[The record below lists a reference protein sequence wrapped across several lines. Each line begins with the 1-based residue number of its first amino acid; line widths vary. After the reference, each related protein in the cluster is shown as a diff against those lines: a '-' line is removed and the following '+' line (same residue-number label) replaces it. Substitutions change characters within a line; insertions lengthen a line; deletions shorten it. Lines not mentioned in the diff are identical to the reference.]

1 MTAASRHSS
10 APPPVTAPAL
20 TPAPA
25 SAGAAAADAPA
36 PVARRWWALAAIC
49 LSVLVLG
56 FDGTILNVALPDMAV
71 QLHAGT
77 SQLQWIVD
85 AYLVVFAAA
94 MLPAGL
100 LGDRFGRRRLL
111 IAGLSLFAVASLVG
125 TLTDSAETLIAVR
138 AVMGLGAAFI
148 MPLAMSIIP
157 SLFPPAERARA
168 VAVMTSGMA
177 VGMPLGPILGGL
189 LLTHFWWG
197 SIFLINVPL
206 IAVGIAALLLLVPE
220 SRNPAVPR
228 IDVLSAVLGVGG
240 LAALT
245 YGIIQGPG
253 DGWGSAPVLGCL
265 VAAVLLLGG
274 LILRERTQSDPMLDF
289 TLLRD
294 PAYRWNTLAAVLV
307 TFVLMGALFVL
318 PQYLQ
323 SVLGNSALGTGV
335 RLMPL
340 MGGLLVAARV
350 SERLVARFA
359 VRGVVTGGLLLI
371 AAAMFLGSRTGLG
384 DGYGWTALWLSILGL
399 GMGFTMVPAMG
410 AAMAVLPEERAG
422 VGSGLLQTLRQ
433 CASAIGVAL
442 LGSLLLGIYTGRLHT
457 TGLPAAAAEQ
467 ARGSVSAAQAVAEQ
481 LHDTA
486 LATSAHGAFVH
497 GMTTVLLICGIAA
510 ALSALLIAF
519 RMPGDTTAVDTA
531 GPDTAGPDTAGADS
545 AGADTAA
552 AGGAAGRPG
561 GAGIPDARAVANA
574 AADPGQSV
582 V

>member
-10 APPPVTAPAL
+10 APPSAPTPPATVAPTADP
-20 TPAPA
+20 P
-25 SAGAAAADAPA
+25 

-56 FDGTILNVALPDMAV
+56 FDGTVLNVALPDMAV

-100 LGDRFGRRRLL
+100 LGDRFGRRKLL
-111 IAGLSLFAVASLVG
+111 IAGLTLFAAASVVG
-125 TLTDSAETLIAVR
+125 TLTDSAGTLIAVR

-148 MPLAMSIIP
+148 MPLGMSIIP

-168 VAVMTSGMA
+168 VAVMTAGMA
-177 VGMPLGPILGGL
+177 IGMPLGPIIGGL

-197 SIFLINVPL
+197 SIFLINIPL

-228 IDVLSAVLGVGG
+228 VDAVSAAFGVGG

-245 YGIIQGPG
+245 YGIIQGPA
-253 DGWGSAPVLGCL
+253 DGWGSASVVGCL
-265 VAAVLLLGG
+265 AAAVLLLTG
-274 LILRERTQSDPMLDF
+274 LILRERTQTDPMLDF
-289 TLLRD
+289 TLLRN
-294 PAYRWNTLAAVLV
+294 PVYRWNALATVLV
-307 TFVLMGALFVL
+307 TFVLVGALFVL

-340 MGGLLVAARV
+340 MGGLLVAARI
-350 SERLVARFA
+350 SERLVARLA
-359 VRGVVTGGLLLI
+359 VRGVVTTGLLLV
-371 AAAMFLGSRTGLG
+371 AASMFLGAGTSVT

-410 AAMAVLPEERAG
+410 AAMAVLPEDRAG

-442 LGSLLLGIYTGRLHT
+442 LGSLLLSDYTGRLHT
-457 TGLPAAAAEQ
+457 TGLPPAAAHE
-467 ARGSVSAAQAVAEQ
+467 ARGSVSAAQAVADQ
-481 LHDTA
+481 LHDAA
-486 LATSAHGAFVH
+486 LAVSAHGAFVH
-497 GMTTVLLICGIAA
+497 GMATVLLICGIAA
-510 ALSALLIAF
+510 ALSALLIAL
-519 RMPGDTTAVDTA
+519 RMPGDA
-531 GPDTAGPDTAGADS
+531 PH
-545 AGADTAA
+545 A
-552 AGGAAGRPG
+552 AGTTGTTDTTGAADQVDGRDAQAIPG
-561 GAGIPDARAVANA
+561 VRTVANA
-574 AADPGQSV
+574 PADPGQSV

>member
-1 MTAASRHSS
+1 MTASPATPPAPGNAGPGP
-10 APPPVTAPAL
+10 APPPRATGDP
-20 TPAPA
+20 P
-25 SAGAAAADAPA
+25 
-36 PVARRWWALAAIC
+36 PVPRRWWALAAIC

-77 SQLQWIVD
+77 GQLQWIVD

-111 IAGLSLFAVASLVG
+111 LAGLTLFGAASLVG
-125 TLTDSAETLIAVR
+125 TLTHSAAALIAVR

-157 SLFPPAERARA
+157 GLFPSAERARA
-168 VAVMTSGMA
+168 VAVMTAGMA

-197 SIFLINVPL
+197 SIFLINIPL
-206 IAVGIAALLLLVPE
+206 IAVGMAALLLLVPE

-228 IDVLSAVLGVGG
+228 VDPLSAGLGVGG

-245 YGIIQGPG
+245 YGIIQGPT
-253 DGWGSAPVLGCL
+253 DGWGSPTVLGFL
-265 VAAVLLLGG
+265 VAAVLLLTG

-289 TLLRD
+289 ELLRD
-294 PAYRWNTLAAVLV
+294 PAYRWNTLATVLI

-340 MGGLLVAARV
+340 MGGLLVAARA
-350 SERLVARFA
+350 SERLVARLA
-359 VRGVVTGGLLLI
+359 VRGVVTGGLLLV
-371 AAAMFLGSRTGLG
+371 AVAMFLGARTTVG

-410 AAMAVLPEERAG
+410 EAMAVLPKDRAG

-433 CASAIGVAL
+433 SASAIGVAL
-442 LGSLLLGIYTGRLHT
+442 LGSLLLSGYTARLHT
-457 TGLPAAAAEQ
+457 TGLRAADART
-467 ARGSVSAAQAVAEQ
+467 ARGSVSAAQEVAAR
-481 LHDTA
+481 LHDNA
-486 LATSAHGAFVH
+486 LAASAHGAFVH
-497 GMTTVLLICGIAA
+497 GMTMVLLVCGTAA
-510 ALSALLIAF
+510 ALSALLIGA
-519 RMPGDTTAVDTA
+519 RMPGA
-531 GPDTAGPDTAGADS
+531 
-545 AGADTAA
+545 
-552 AGGAAGRPG
+552 RPERTERTEQTERTERTER
-561 GAGIPDARAVANA
+561 IPDAGEVAHAAV
-574 AADPGQSV
+574 DPGQSAV
-582 V
+582 

>member
-1 MTAASRHSS
+1 MAAPSVSSSSVSSSGAVAAS
-10 APPPVTAPAL
+10 P
-20 TPAPA
+20 
-25 SAGAAAADAPA
+25 AADP
-36 PVARRWWALAAIC
+36 PTVPRRWWALGAIC

-100 LGDRFGRRRLL
+100 LGDRFGRRKLL
-111 IAGLSLFAVASLVG
+111 IAGLVLFGTASLVG
-125 TLTDSAETLIAVR
+125 TLTDSAATLITVR

-157 SLFPPAERARA
+157 SLFPSAERARA
-168 VAVMTSGMA
+168 VAVMTAGMA
-177 VGMPLGPILGGL
+177 IGMPLGPILGGL

-197 SIFLINVPL
+197 SIFLINIPL
-206 IAVGIAALLLLVPE
+206 IAVGIIALLLLVPE
-220 SRNPAVPR
+220 SRNTAVPR
-228 IDVLSAVLGVGG
+228 VDALSAILGVGG

-245 YGIIQGPG
+245 YGIIQGPT
-253 DGWGSAPVLGCL
+253 DGWSSAPVIGSL
-265 VAAVLLLGG
+265 VAAVLLLVG
-274 LILRERTQSDPMLDF
+274 LALRERTQSDPMLDLE
-289 TLLRD
+289 LLRN
-294 PAYRWNTLAAVLV
+294 PAYRWNTLAAVLI

-350 SERLVARFA
+350 SERLVSKLA
-359 VRGVVTGGLLLI
+359 VRGVITGGLLLVAI
-371 AAAMFLGSRTGLG
+371 AMFLGARTSVG
-384 DGYGWTALWLSILGL
+384 DGYSWTALWLSILGL

-410 AAMAVLPEERAG
+410 AAMAVLPEQRAG

-457 TGLPAAAAEQ
+457 TGLPASAAHT
-467 ARGSVSAAQAVAEQ
+467 ARGSVSAAQAIADQ

-486 LATSAHGAFVH
+486 LAASAHSAFVH
-497 GMTTVLLICGIAA
+497 GMTMVLLVCGIAA
-510 ALSALLIAF
+510 ALSALLIAT
-519 RMPGDTTAVDTA
+519 RMPGDTPHGTHDA
-531 GPDTAGPDTAGADS
+531 GPEATLIP
-545 AGADTAA
+545 
-552 AGGAAGRPG
+552 
-561 GAGIPDARAVANA
+561 GAGEVAHTP
-574 AADPGQSV
+574 ADPGQSMA
-582 V
+582 

>member
-1 MTAASRHSS
+1 MTTSPS
-10 APPPVTAPAL
+10 APPS
-20 TPAPA
+20 TPAV
-25 SAGAAAADAPA
+25 SAADPTTIDPA
-36 PVARRWWALAAIC
+36 TTGPPAAVARRWWALGAIC

-111 IAGLSLFAVASLVG
+111 IAGLTLFAAASLVG
-125 TLTDSAETLIAVR
+125 TLTHSATALIAVR

-157 SLFPPAERARA
+157 SLFPSAERARA
-168 VAVMTSGMA
+168 VAVMTAGMA
-177 VGMPLGPILGGL
+177 IGMPLGPILGGL

-206 IAVGIAALLLLVPE
+206 IAVGIVALLLLVPE

-228 IDVLSAVLGVGG
+228 VDLLSAGLGVGG

-245 YGIIQGPG
+245 YGIIQGPT
-253 DGWGSAPVLGCL
+253 DGWGSPTVIGVL
-265 VAAVLLLGG
+265 VAAVLLLTG

-289 TLLRD
+289 ELLRN
-294 PAYRWNTLAAVLV
+294 PAYRWNTLAAVLI

-350 SERLVARFA
+350 SERLVAKLA
-359 VRGVVTGGLLLI
+359 VRGVITGGLLLV
-371 AAAMFLGSRTGLG
+371 AVAMFLGARTSVG
-384 DGYGWTALWLSILGL
+384 DGYGWTVLWLSILGL

-457 TGLPAAAAEQ
+457 DGLPSAAAHT
-467 ARGSVSAAQAVAEQ
+467 ARGSVSAAQAVADQ
-481 LHDTA
+481 LHDSA
-486 LATSAHGAFVH
+486 LAASAHSAFVH
-497 GMTTVLLICGIAA
+497 GMTMVLLICGIAA
-510 ALSALLIAF
+510 GLSALLIAA
-519 RMPGDTTAVDTA
+519 RMPGDTAQ
-531 GPDTAGPDTAGADS
+531 DS
-545 AGADTAA
+545 H
-552 AGGAAGRPG
+552 
-561 GAGIPDARAVANA
+561 DANPEAVAVRIPGTGEVA
-574 AADPGQSV
+574 RTPADPGQSKA
-582 V
+582 

>member
-1 MTAASRHSS
+1 MTAAARHSS
-10 APPPVTAPAL
+10 APPPGPGPGSAAAPAAVPRAATAPVDD
-20 TPAPA
+20 PP
-25 SAGAAAADAPA
+25 S
-36 PVARRWWALAAIC
+36 VARRWWALAAIC

-56 FDGTILNVALPDMAV
+56 FDGTVLNVALPDMAV

-111 IAGLSLFAVASLVG
+111 IAGLTLFAAASLVG
-125 TLTDSAETLIAVR
+125 TLTGSADTLIAVR

-148 MPLAMSIIP
+148 MPLGMSIIP

-168 VAVMTSGMA
+168 VAVMTAGMA
-177 VGMPLGPILGGL
+177 VGMPLGPIIGGL

-197 SIFLINVPL
+197 SIFLINIPL
-206 IAVGIAALLLLVPE
+206 IVVGIAALLLLVPE

-228 IDVLSAVLGVGG
+228 VDAVSAALGVGG

-245 YGIIQGPG
+245 YGIIQGPS
-253 DGWGSAPVLGCL
+253 DGWGSASVVGCL
-265 VAAVLLLGG
+265 AAAVLLLTG
-274 LILRERTQSDPMLDF
+274 LILRERTQADPMLDF
-289 TLLRD
+289 ALLRD
-294 PAYRWNTLAAVLV
+294 PVYRWNALATVLV
-307 TFVLMGALFVL
+307 TFVLTGALFVL

-323 SVLGNSALGTGV
+323 SVLGDSALGTGV

-340 MGGLLVAARV
+340 MGGLLLAARV
-350 SERLVARFA
+350 SERLVARMA
-359 VRGVVTGGLLLI
+359 VRGVVTAGLLLV
-371 AAAMFLGSRTGLG
+371 AASMFLGARTSIG

-442 LGSLLLGIYTGRLHT
+442 LGSLLLSRYTGRLRT
-457 TGLPAAAAEQ
+457 AGLTQAAAHE
-467 ARGSVSAAQAVAEQ
+467 ARGSVSAAQAVADQ
-481 LHDTA
+481 LHDPA
-486 LATSAHGAFVH
+486 LAASAHSAFVH
-497 GMTTVLLICGIAA
+497 GMTMVLLICGIAA
-510 ALSALLIAF
+510 ALSALLIAL
-519 RMPGDTTAVDTA
+519 RMPGDTPHATAE
-531 GPDTAGPDTAGADS
+531 AGAAEHASNRDALVIPV
-545 AGADTAA
+545 AGE
-552 AGGAAGRPG
+552 
-561 GAGIPDARAVANA
+561 VANA
-574 AADPGQSV
+574 PVDPGQSV